1 MPLNDLATYVTA
13 GIVPNTVG
21 ILGALSLPMV
31 ADLSNGHALT
41 MIAFSV
47 PPALNLGLGYARYR
61 DYRRIRG
68 ALARHG
74 WDERLARPF
83 MDSWCHRQAVRAA
96 AREQGY
102 IGQFAAYERREGLR
116 WYDVL
121 PRLRLEEVVEQKER
135 KN

>member
-1 MPLNDLATYVTA
+1 MVLDDLATYVTA
-13 GIVPNTVG
+13 GIFPNAIG

-31 ADLSNGHALT
+31 ADLSNGDALT
-41 MIAFSV
+41 MLAFSV

-61 DYRRIRG
+61 DYRRLRG
-68 ALARHG
+68 AFARHG

-83 MDSWCHRQAVRAA
+83 MDSWCHRQAVRTA

-102 IGQFAAYERREGLR
+102 IGRFAAYERREGIH

-121 PRLRLEEVVEQKER
+121 PRLGLEDVVDQKEQKD
-135 KN
+135 